1 MKFQTAKSSST
12 PSRGFSYVA
21 GTLRVPSAHPAM
33 PRRRLD
39 ARVTA
44 RGACLLHGFTLVEL
58 LVVIA
63 IIGIL
68 VALLLP
74 AIQAA
79 REAARRIQCTNNMK
93 QLGLAILNFES
104 AKRELPLAY
113 TPNYLYP
120 TTPPKIGACPGTN
133 GLRPASNNKQDHFL
147 LTFILPYLEQQALY
161 DKIDQKRDWFD
172 NTLNTSTGTNNR
184 DAVKVDVPDFLCPSA
199 ENRPNTYTTDYYT
212 IVDIQESGYCT
223 TIEGT
228 GLTKTKRSVDLLIG
242 MLQDSP
248 TSVRKVTDGLSKTFM
263 LFESAGRPMNFLS
276 GGIFNGMMWEPHIN
290 PGLRQPGVGSP
301 TDYQWADDGV
311 YSVWGNSSN
320 PNCGLS
326 TVMNCDN
333 YQGLYSFHPGGSV
346 QLFGDGSAD
355 LINEDIELDTFVSLF
370 TRAGDDIAGS
380 R

>member
-1 MKFQTAKSSST
+1 MKFQTARSSST
-12 PSRGFSYVA
+12 PSR
-21 GTLRVPSAHPAM
+21 
-33 PRRRLD
+33 
-39 ARVTA
+39 
-44 RGACLLHGFTLVEL
+44 GFTLVEL

-104 AKRELPLAY
+104 AKRQLPLAY
-113 TPNYLYP
+113 TPSWPGNSP
-120 TTPPKIGACPGTN
+120 TKVGGVNCGKDNEGPCGGFTQTKTLCDN
-133 GLRPASNNKQDHFL
+133 GLQDHFL
-147 LTFILPYLEQQALY
+147 LTFILPYLEQQPLY
-161 DKIDQKRDWFD
+161 DQIDQKRDWFESSV
-172 NTLNTSTGTNNR
+172 NPSTGKSNR
-184 DAVKVDVPDFLCPSA
+184 DTVKVDVPDFLCPSA

-212 IVDIQESGYCT
+212 IVDIVDSSYCT
-223 TIEGT
+223 VIEGT
-228 GLTKTKRSVDLLIG
+228 GLTKTKRSAQSLIG
-242 MLQDSP
+242 MLQDTP

-263 LFESAGRPMNFLS
+263 LFESAGRPNHYLANREFK
-276 GGIFNGMMWEPHIN
+276 NMMWEEN
-290 PGLRQPGVGSP
+290 TALRQPGVGSP

-311 YSVWGNSSN
+311 YSLWGMSAN

-333 YQGLYSFHPGGSV
+333 YQGLYSFHPGGAV

-355 LINEDIELDTFVSLF
+355 LINEDIELDTFISLF
-370 TRAGDDIAGS
+370 TRAADDIAGS